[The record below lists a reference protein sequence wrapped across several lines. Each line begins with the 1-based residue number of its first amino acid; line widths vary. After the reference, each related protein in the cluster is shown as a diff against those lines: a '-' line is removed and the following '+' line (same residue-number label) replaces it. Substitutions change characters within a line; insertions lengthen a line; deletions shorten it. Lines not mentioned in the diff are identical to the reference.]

1 MKTSHTRRATALGL
15 GPASAAALA
24 LALAGSASAQVS
36 DDVIRIGFIS
46 DMSGIYR
53 DYDGPA
59 GAEAI
64 RMAIADAGGA
74 IDGKRIELL
83 TADHQNK
90 PDIAA
95 AKAREW
101 FDVNKVDMLI
111 GGVNSGAAIAMA
123 GVAADKKKPY
133 FVVGSGASSLT
144 NEYCSPYTVQYAYDT
159 VAMARGTAS
168 AVVKAGGK
176 SWYFVSA
183 DYAFGAALQKDA
195 TQLVEASGGTVLGAV
210 KHPLGASDF
219 SSFMLQAQNSKA
231 QVLALAN
238 AGGDTVNAIKSAA
251 EFGIT
256 KNMKLA
262 GMIITI
268 ADVHALGLKVAQG
281 MYLTDSWY
289 WNQSAASRAWSRR
302 FFDKHKRMPTSFHAG
317 DYSAALQY
325 LQAVKAA
332 GTDDGDRLMAQLRKM
347 RFNDMFVRDGWLR
360 ADGLMVHDMHLM
372 QVKTPAESKE
382 PWDYYN
388 VIEAIPGEAAWTTRA
403 ETRCARWKSS

>member
-1 MKTSHTRRATALGL
+1 MNKVRRACALGAMAL
-15 GPASAAALA
+15 SGAAWSQ
-24 LALAGSASAQVS
+24 GSE
-36 DDVIRIGFIS
+36 DVIRIGFIS

-59 GAEAI
+59 GADAI
-64 RMAIADAGGA
+64 RMAIADAGGT
-74 IDGKRIELL
+74 IDGKKIELL
-83 TADHQNK
+83 TMDHQNK

-123 GVAADKKKPY
+123 GVAAEKKKPY

-144 NEYCSPYTVQYAYDT
+144 NEFCSPYTVHYAYDT
-159 VAMARGTAS
+159 VAMARGTAG
-168 AVVKAGGK
+168 AVVKGGGK

-183 DYAFGAALQKDA
+183 DYAFGASLQSDA
-195 TQLVEASGGTVLGAV
+195 TKVILANGGTVAGSV

-219 SSFMLQAQNSKA
+219 SSFMLQAQSSKA

-238 AGGDTVNAIKSAA
+238 AGGDTVNALKSAA
-251 EFGIT
+251 EFGISR
-256 KNMKLA
+256 NMKLA

-268 ADVHALGLKVAQG
+268 NDVHALGLKTAQN

-289 WNQSAASRAWSRR
+289 WNQSPDARGWARR
-302 FFDKHKRMPTSFHAG
+302 FFEKQKRMPSSFHAG
-317 DYSAALQY
+317 DYSATLQY
-325 LQAVKAA
+325 LKAVKAA
-332 GTDDGDRLMAQLRKM
+332 GTDDGDKVMAQLRRMK
-347 RFNDMFVRDGWLR
+347 FDDMFVKGGWLR
-360 ADGLMVHDMHLM
+360 GDGLMVHDMHLL

-382 PWDYYN
+382 PWDYYR
-388 VIEAIPGEAAWTTRA
+388 VVESIPGEEAWTTKA
-403 ETRCARWKSS
+403 ESRCSRWKAS

>member
-1 MKTSHTRRATALGL
+1 MKTARIATALVL
-15 GPASAAALA
+15 GATAI
-24 LALAGSASAQVS
+24 SASAQIS
-36 DDVIRIGFIS
+36 DDVVRIGFIS

-64 RMAIADAGGA
+64 RMAIADLGGVLN
-74 IDGKRIELL
+74 GKKIELL

-123 GVAADKKKPY
+123 GVAADKKKPF

-144 NEYCSPYTVQYAYDT
+144 NEFCSPYTVHYAYDT

-168 AVVKAGGK
+168 AVVKSGGK
-176 SWYFVSA
+176 SWYFVAA
-183 DYAFGAALQKDA
+183 DYAFGAALQNDA
-195 TQLVEASGGTVLGAV
+195 SKVILANGGTVAGSV

-219 SSFMLQAQNSKA
+219 SSFMLQAQGSNA

-238 AGGDTVNAIKSAA
+238 AGGDTVNALKSAA
-251 EFGIT
+251 EFGLS

-268 ADVHALGLKVAQG
+268 NDVHALGLKTAQN

-289 WNQSAASRAWSRR
+289 WNQTPESREWARR
-302 FFDKHKRMPTSFHAG
+302 FFDKHKRMPSSFHAG
-317 DYSAALQY
+317 DYSAAVQY
-325 LQAVKAA
+325 LKAVKAA
-332 GTDDGDRLMAQLRKM
+332 GTDDADTVMAQLKKSK
-347 RFNDMFVRDGWLR
+347 FEDMFVKGGWLR
-360 ADGLMVHDMHLM
+360 GDGLMVHDMQLM
-372 QVKTPAESKE
+372 QVKTPAESSE
-382 PWDYYN
+382 PWDYYK
-388 VIEAIPGEAAWTTRA
+388 VVERIKGEAAWTTKA
-403 ETRCARWKSS
+403 ESRCARWKV

>member
-1 MKTSHTRRATALGL
+1 MSKLSRTAL
-15 GPASAAALA
+15 AAALGA
-24 LALAGSASAQVS
+24 AFAATGASAQVS

-64 RMAIADAGGA
+64 RMAIADMGGA
-74 IDGKRIELL
+74 IGGKKIELV

-101 FDVNKVDMLI
+101 FDVQKVDMLVA
-111 GGVNSGAAIAMA
+111 GVNSGAAIAMA

-133 FVVGSGASSLT
+133 FVVGSGASGLT
-144 NEYCSPYTVQYAYDT
+144 NEYCSPYTVHYAYDT

-176 SWYFVSA
+176 SWYFVTA
-183 DYAFGAALQKDA
+183 DYAFGAALQNDA
-195 TQLVEASGGTVLGAV
+195 TRTVQAAGGTVAGSV

-219 SSFMLQAQNSKA
+219 SSFMPQAQGSKA

-251 EFGIT
+251 EFGIG

-268 ADVHALGLKVAQG
+268 NDVHALGLKASQG

-289 WNQSAASRAWSRR
+289 WNRDPEARAWSRR
-302 FFDKHKRMPTSFHAG
+302 FFEKMKRMPSSLQAA
-317 DYSAALQY
+317 DYSAVSHYLKAVEAL
-325 LQAVKAA
+325 KS
-332 GTDDGDRLMAQLRKM
+332 DDGDKVMAQMKATTWDDPV
-347 RFNDMFVRDGWLR
+347 FGKSSIR
-360 ADGLMVHDMHLM
+360 ADGRKMHDMYLFE
-372 QVKTPAESKE
+372 VKKPSESKG
-382 PWDYYN
+382 PWDYYKL
-388 VIEAIPGEAAWTTRA
+388 VATIPGDQAFRPMDQGG
-403 ETRCARWKSS
+403 CPMVKKN